1 MKTRIFNS
9 IVNMGAAIL
18 LMEAVKY
25 VHNATPADNVVISMG
40 GIIIFGLL
48 DLGDKIKG
56 EGL

>member
-9 IVNMGAAIL
+9 IVNIGAAVL
-18 LMEAVKY
+18 LMEAVRY
-25 VHNATPADNVVISMG
+25 VNNATPTDNVVISMG

-56 EGL
+56 GGL

>member
-9 IVNMGAAIL
+9 IVNVGAAIL

-25 VHNATPADNVVISMG
+25 VNNATPADNVVISMG

>member
-9 IVNMGAAIL
+9 IVNVGAAIL

-25 VHNATPADNVVISMG
+25 VNNATPADNVVISMG
-40 GIIIFGLL
+40 GIIILGLL
-48 DLGDKIKG
+48 ELGDKIKG